1 MNFGIVSKMDDETT
15 RVIFRSKKVP
25 MQNVYYSA
33 ALGKLGENLKSGD
46 VVHVVSCTR
55 FASVHQV
62 YAFAKFCFEQGVT
75 LRFIAEPYLDI
86 GNGKQWRPVV
96 FNAVRSM
103 MESEDNAKRRM
114 LQGFKMTNEQ
124 WEYVFQCFEM
134 MNLDI
139 MSYMFSANGVLKR
152 GV

>member
-1 MNFGIVSKMDDETT
+1 
-15 RVIFRSKKVP
+15 
-25 MQNVYYSA
+25 
-33 ALGKLGENLKSGD
+33 
-46 VVHVVSCTR
+46 
-55 FASVHQV
+55 
-62 YAFAKFCFEQGVT
+62 
-75 LRFIAEPYLDI
+75 
-86 GNGKQWRPVV
+86 
-96 FNAVRSM
+96 

-139 MSYMFSANGVLKR
+139 ISHMFSANGVLKR